1 MAGRKSLWFH
11 DYRDRQT
18 TEDGPLASARVDN
31 NENSYGDSRKHRI
44 RYSDMLLEWNCELDH
59 WIMRKETSFLLRIRY
74 YLKSNLQNLR
84 CPYRN
89 SLLFLID
96 TL

>member
-1 MAGRKSLWFH
+1 MGMVGRLENRLERRKSLWFH

-59 WIMRKETSFLLRIRY
+59 WIMGKETWFLLRIRH
-74 YLKSNLQNLR
+74 R
-84 CPYRN
+84 ICVV
-89 SLLFLID
+89 LIEI
-96 TL
+96 LCYF